1 MSDLD
6 YNVDPDLNHEPRS
19 RSGSRSRS
27 MSRSEYGSSSPSHS
41 LSKSPS
47 VSAYSEGESD
57 EVESGKSAEVV
68 DDHPPSVINFCSRH
82 KTSLVPEECA
92 ACRSADNANKAVK
105 PLVPPLEDFPSADKR
120 FNTTRSDEKPST
132 LNLSDSTIN
141 VMDSVF
147 TAGKFRSAKHFEAC
161 CLKIFI

>member
-1 MSDLD
+1 MMSLGLDLGLDLD
-6 YNVDPDLNHEPRS
+6 QGPDLGMGQGPLLIVS
-19 RSGSRSRS
+19 RSLPLFQLTFV
-27 MSRSEYGSSSPSHS
+27 M
-41 LSKSPS
+41 
-47 VSAYSEGESD
+47 
-57 EVESGKSAEVV
+57 
-68 DDHPPSVINFCSRH
+68 NFCSRH

-92 ACRSADNANKAVK
+92 ACRSADDANKAVK
-105 PLVPPLEDFPSADKR
+105 PLVPPLDDFPSADKR

-147 TAGKFRSAKHFEAC
+147 SAGKFRSAKHFEAC